1 MDRQRPKEP
10 RSALAQ
16 KDRETA
22 ISFPAVR
29 PRTSALRPGTPRC
42 SKRSPPPA
50 TSAVPKCVDGS
61 ARKSIH
67 PRSPVKHG
75 RRASNTIKD
84 LAHQLCRTKRRVL
97 LLRK

>member
-50 TSAVPKCVDGS
+50 T
-61 ARKSIH
+61 
-67 PRSPVKHG
+67 
-75 RRASNTIKD
+75 RRAEMRGWLGEEVDSPALPRQTWAPSVGYD
-84 LAHQLCRTKRRVL
+84 LKI
-97 LLRK
+97 